1 VRHLNQLLTRNLYN
15 MSTEISIAA
24 IAAIT
29 VGMVQI
35 VKQVGLPVK
44 FAPLVA
50 LGFGVGLSALTV
62 SITNLSWPMV
72 IVSGLIAGLTSVGA
86 YSGVKNTVK

>member
-1 VRHLNQLLTRNLYN
+1 MT
-15 MSTEISIAA
+15 TEISIGV

-29 VGMVQI
+29 LGLVQV
-35 VKQVGLPVK
+35 VKQLGLSAK

-50 LGFGVGLSALTV
+50 LGFGLGLSALTV

-72 IVSGLIAGLTSVGA
+72 IVSGLIAGLTSVGL
-86 YSGVKNTVK
+86 YSGVKNTVQ